1 MCFAVDL
8 SGGRFHLHYNQKTR
22 YGDMGVVLTSYT
34 MLQVIG
40 ILFSFINLRCALL
53 LTEVEADS
61 IFTTNRKPD
70 MGTWAVITSYTMLLA
85 YRLVLLYN

>member
-40 ILFSFINLRCALL
+40 ILFSFINLWCALL
-53 LTEVEADS
+53 LTEVEINS
-61 IFTTNRKPD
+61 VFTTTRRPNNK
-70 MGTWAVITSYTMLLA
+70 GTLA
-85 YRLVLLYN
+85 